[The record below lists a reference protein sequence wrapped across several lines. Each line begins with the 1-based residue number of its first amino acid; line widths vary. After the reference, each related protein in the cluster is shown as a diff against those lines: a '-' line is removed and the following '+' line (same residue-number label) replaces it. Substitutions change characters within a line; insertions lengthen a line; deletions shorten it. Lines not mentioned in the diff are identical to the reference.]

1 MKSTLAQLLEL
12 KRSEY
17 RKSSQINSQVAD
29 SYARSVKVD
38 FVAVLNRH
46 FHKLRVPHEYNHSH
60 DQVNQSYE

>member
-1 MKSTLAQLLEL
+1 MKPTLAQLLEL

-46 FHKLRVPHEYNHSH
+46 FHKLERAA
-60 DQVNQSYE
+60 